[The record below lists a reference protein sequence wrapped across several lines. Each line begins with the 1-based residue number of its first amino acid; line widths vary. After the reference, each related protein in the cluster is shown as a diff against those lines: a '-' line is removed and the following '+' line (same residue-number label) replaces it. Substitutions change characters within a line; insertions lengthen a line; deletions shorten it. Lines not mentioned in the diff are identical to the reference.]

1 MTSCSNA
8 LSPATNG
15 IVGAETGSRFHT
27 STHEQ
32 WLHAV
37 TVPKNNPFAI
47 DGVAM
52 NIATCPHVS
61 VTW

>member
-1 MTSCSNA
+1 
-8 LSPATNG
+8 
-15 IVGAETGSRFHT
+15 VGAETGSRFHT